1 MLDGQVDVISRER
14 IEGWLVDRDA
24 PEQKPTL
31 AILVDGQE
39 VGRCR
44 ADLPRGTPKTPAA
57 AEAANR
63 CGFAFDFKPALSIFS
78 AHRIEVRHA
87 ETGALLRNGAKT
99 CTCPA
104 NGRMQLAPILIT
116 SRGRAGTTL
125 LMQEFV
131 GHPDIVVAD
140 IYPYEIKL
148 VNYYTSAYKVL
159 VSHKYPGDGK
169 EMDYVETARRFMTV
183 GGNPFNNPG
192 KHRLGT
198 GESLAEIFEQDFPA
212 QLGFTFRDTI
222 ARYYRALSH
231 TYRKPQARFFAEKS
245 DIDADTRIGVR
256 MLLGE
261 VREIVMIRDPRDF
274 MCSAKA
280 FWKMNTPEALDTVA
294 YTTRRMEQ
302 IDAEQRPDT
311 MFVRYEDLIRDP
323 LETRRALCRFV
334 GLDEPP
340 LPDVQA
346 GAALLDVHATSQS
359 PERSIGRWESDL
371 EPAEIAACDAR
382 FASFMARFGYAGAGP
397 GAGGVTTVAAAP
409 IAAAPI
415 AAARIA
421 AVPPPH
427 PVEPAAVVAHDVAS
441 FVGLPGPAGRVGPG
455 AEAPAFVMTF
465 GRDGDAGRWQDT
477 GWATGEQGYT
487 WTNAAR
493 SVLHL
498 PRPPRPGTYQV
509 RAQLAP
515 FVAVG
520 RLAAQRVAVAVNGV
534 AIGEASLARPSVLE
548 CRVGWDVLSRTD
560 PVRLAFAIPDAA
572 RPSELTGHP
581 NDSRLLGLSFQ
592 RLWLVGPLPDGEDGH
607 KPESSRAEP
616 VRPEPA
622 HPEPSRPEP
631 VAAVASA
638 PISPGS
644 GASAKMMLRFESL
657 GENCEFGLV
666 QRRSGVDPLGLFR
679 FASAPLPKLM
689 GALAAR
695 FAGMGDPAHLVI
707 EVSPNGRE
715 YMVFEKR
722 FEFRYHAW
730 VAVHEKTAEDVL
742 AREVRRL
749 PFLVRKLLAD
759 LSEGAKLFV
768 FHGMQPLTQAQAG
781 GLARAIRGFG
791 PGTLLWVELADAE
804 NPPGSVRRL
813 GDGLLK
819 GHMDRFA
826 PGDNAHDISLQCW
839 TDLCAAA
846 LAAAAQEPLPEL
858 ARA

>member
-14 IEGWLVDRDA
+14 IEGWLIDHDA

-31 AILVDGQE
+31 AILVDGHE
-39 VGRCR
+39 AGRCR
-44 ADLPRGTPKTPAA
+44 ADLPRGTPQAA
-57 AEAANR
+57 DAAGR
-63 CGFAFDFKPALSIFS
+63 SGFAFEFKPPLSIFR

-87 ETGALLRNGAKT
+87 DTGALLRNGAKT
-99 CTCPA
+99 CACPA
-104 NGRMQLAPILIT
+104 NGRMPLSPILIT

-148 VNYYTSAYKVL
+148 INYYASAYKVL

-192 KHRLGT
+192 KHRLGA

-212 QLGFTFRDTI
+212 QLGFLFRDTI
-222 ARYYRALSH
+222 VRYYRALSH

-245 DIDADTRIGVR
+245 DIDADTRIGAR

-280 FWKMNTPEALDTVA
+280 FWKMNTQEALDTVA
-294 YTTRRMEQ
+294 YTTRRMDQ
-302 IDAEQRPDT
+302 IHAEQAPDT
-311 MFVRYEDLIRDP
+311 MFVRYEDLIQDP
-323 LETRRALCRFV
+323 LETRRAICRFA

-340 LPDVQA
+340 LPDTQA

-371 EPAEIAACDAR
+371 EPAEIAACEAR
-382 FASFMARFGYAGAGP
+382 FASFMARFGYAGAAP
-397 GAGGVTTVAAAP
+397 AGATPVAAAP
-409 IAAAPI
+409 VAAAPV
-415 AAARIA
+415 AAIPVAM
-421 AVPPPH
+421 PPPR
-427 PVEPAAVVAHDVAS
+427 PAEPAAVVAYDLAS
-441 FVGLPGPAGRVGPG
+441 FAALPGQAGRVGPG
-455 AEAPAFVMTF
+455 AEAPAFATTF
-465 GRDGDAGRWQDT
+465 GRDGDANRYQDA
-477 GWATGEQGYT
+477 GWATGEHGYT

-493 SVLHL
+493 SVLHV
-498 PRPPRPGTYQV
+498 PRPVRPGSYQV

-515 FVAVG
+515 FVAAG
-520 RLAAQRVAVAVNGV
+520 RLAAQRVAVAVNGQTL
-534 AIGEASLARPSVLE
+534 GEASLARPSVLE
-548 CRVGWDVLSRTD
+548 CRVGWDLLSRAD
-560 PVRLAFAIPDAA
+560 PIRLAFAMPDAA
-572 RPSELTGHP
+572 RPTDVTGHP

-592 RLWLVGPLPDGEDGH
+592 RLWLVGPVPDGEGQR
-607 KPESSRAEP
+607 PAEP
-616 VRPEPA
+616 ARPETA
-622 HPEPSRPEP
+622 RPEP
-631 VAAVASA
+631 VPAAVARASA
-638 PISPGS
+638 MPAVAAAP
-644 GASAKMMLRFESL
+644 AKMMLRFESL
-657 GENCEFGLV
+657 GENCEFGLA
-666 QRRSGVDPLGLFR
+666 QRRSGVEPLGLFR

-695 FAGMGDPAHLVI
+695 FAGMGEPDHLVI

-722 FEFRYHAW
+722 FQFRYHAW
-730 VAVHEKTAEDVL
+730 VNVDEKTAEEVL
-742 AREVRRL
+742 AREARRL

-759 LSEGAKLFV
+759 LADGAKIFV
-768 FHGMQPLTQAQAG
+768 FHGMRPLAEAEAW

-791 PGTLLWVELADAE
+791 PGTLLWVELADAG
-804 NPPGSVRRL
+804 NPPGSVRWL

-826 PGDNAHDISLQCW
+826 PGDNAHDISLGCW
-839 TDLCAAA
+839 TGLCAAA
-846 LAAAAQEPLPEL
+846 LEAVAQQPVPEL